1 MRRPDLFSKKELP
14 ATLLVLVATAY
25 FGATAARDLQPFD
38 SAEFALNAAQFGVGH
53 PPGQPLYLL
62 LGALFVRILPLSAP
76 WALSL
81 LSALATIGALFVALR
96 LARALGGRDLGGIDA
111 LLVGAACLLP
121 GVWDMATR
129 PEVYSLAAL
138 LLCGGAAALTRHIS
152 QAQQS
157 PLSHWERGSGGPS
170 DNRGVRVAGLLFG
183 LGASVNPAMAI
194 AVAAAVAPAL
204 IGWIWNAP
212 TRNRLFALGSA
223 IVAGLVGLL
232 PYGLLPILGANPH
245 NAVIWG
251 EPLRGDAL
259 IHYLAG
265 RDYRS
270 WHLTAGEFA
279 HNLAAAL
286 AWLLQ
291 TGQLPLILLG
301 TLGFLRSPLP
311 KPARIIP
318 LLVTLL
324 SLSLIALNHPFIPTN
339 PDYDGYL
346 LPAVWLSAA
355 GLPLLAAPL
364 RERPRGRLIAAA
376 LAVALGFFGAR
387 ATTPLASRTRWNDHV
402 TRDAARRL
410 LDETPPRGV
419 LVLEADHL
427 VFPALYM
434 TEVEHLRDDVL
445 VVNAGWA
452 SSSWYLRHLA
462 ARHPDLPP
470 VPAAPTRDERLAG
483 FFAAMQ
489 RPVVAESA
497 ALAALAGRPAL
508 CRFVVAAGPCPSP
521 ANASDTPLFGALLD
535 SRPGSLAERVA
546 CQTILQ
552 RADNALRTGD
562 LRAAF
567 MTLKVIEGRA
577 DLAGLPKLPD
587 GFPLAAPA
595 PRPAVEAALAARTRL
610 RVPIALGNPA
620 LVVLRLGDLVAP
632 FDPAAAADLYLHSD
646 LPEAEEALA
655 RLHVQSP
662 R

>member
-1 MRRPDLFSKKELP
+1 MIV
-14 ATLLVLVATAY
+14 AALVY

-38 SAEFALNAAQFGVGH
+38 SAEFALNAVQLGVGH
-53 PPGQPLYLL
+53 PPGQPFYLIV
-62 LGALFVRILPLSAP
+62 GALFVRMMPIGAP

-81 LSALATIGALFVALR
+81 LSAVGTAATLLVALR
-96 LARALGGRDLGGIDA
+96 IARALRGGESGWGDA
-111 LLVGAACLLP
+111 ILVGTACLLP

-129 PEVYSLAAL
+129 PEVYSWAAL
-138 LLCGGAAALTRHIS
+138 LLCGGAGLI
-152 QAQQS
+152 
-157 PLSHWERGSGGPS
+157 LNGS
-170 DNRGVRVAGLLFG
+170 NRRIPAAGLLFG
-183 LGASVNPAMAI
+183 LGASVNPAMAV
-194 AVAAAVAPAL
+194 AVALAVLPAL
-204 IGWIWNAP
+204 VAWLARDFDRRKARALAAAIGM
-212 TRNRLFALGSA
+212 
-223 IVAGLVGLL
+223 GLIGLL
-232 PYGLLPILGANPH
+232 PYGILPLLGAHPH
-245 NAVIWG
+245 DAVVWG
-251 EPLRGDAL
+251 EPLRGEAL
-259 IHYLAG
+259 RHYLAG

-270 WHLTAGEFA
+270 WHLTLGEFA

-301 TLGFLRSPLP
+301 ALGFLRSPLP
-311 KPARIIP
+311 KLARIIP
-318 LLVTLL
+318 LLVTLF
-324 SLSLIALNHPFIPTN
+324 SLSLLALNHPFIPTN

-364 RERPRGRLIAAA
+364 RERPSGRLLAAA
-376 LAVALGFFGAR
+376 LAVALALFGAR
-387 ATTPLASRTRWNDHV
+387 AGTPLASRTRWNDHV

-427 VFPALYM
+427 VFPALYL
-434 TEVEHLRDDVL
+434 TEVEHRRDDVL

-462 ARHPDLPP
+462 ARRPDLPP
-470 VPAAPTRDERLAG
+470 VPAAPSRDERLAG

-497 ALAALAGRPAL
+497 ALAALAGRPTL
-508 CRFVVAAGPCPSP
+508 CRFVVAAGTCPAP
-521 ANASDTPLFGALLD
+521 ANPTDTPLPHLFAALLD
-535 SRPGSLAERVA
+535 SPPGSLAERVA

-552 RADNALRTGD
+552 RADNAVRTGD

-567 MTLKVIEGRA
+567 MTLQGIEGRA
-577 DLAGLPKLPD
+577 DLGGLPRIPD
-587 GFPLAAPA
+587 GFPLDVPA
-595 PRPAVEAALAARTRL
+595 PRRAVEAALAARTRL
-610 RVPIALGNPA
+610 RVPVALGGPG

-632 FDPAAAADLYLHSD
+632 FDPAAAADLYLHAGLD
-646 LPEAEEALA
+646 FPAEADEALA

>member
-1 MRRPDLFSKKELP
+1 MRRPDLFSKKDFP

-38 SAEFALNAAQFGVGH
+38 SAEFALNAAQLGVGH

-62 LGALFVRILPLSAP
+62 LGALFVRILPVSAP
-76 WALSL
+76 WSLSL

-96 LARALGGRDLGGIDA
+96 LARALGGRDLGGIDV

-138 LLCGGAAALTRHIS
+138 LLCGGAGLIS
-152 QAQQS
+152 NAS
-157 PLSHWERGSGGPS
+157 
-170 DNRGVRVAGLLFG
+170 NRRIPIAGLLFG
-183 LGASVNPAMAI
+183 LGASVNPAMAV
-194 AVAAAVAPAL
+194 AVALAVAPAL
-204 IGWIWNAP
+204 VAWLVEGFDLRKARALAAAIGM
-212 TRNRLFALGSA
+212 
-223 IVAGLVGLL
+223 GLIGLL

-245 NAVIWG
+245 NAVVWG
-251 EPLRGDAL
+251 EPLRGEPL

-270 WHLTAGEFA
+270 WHLTAGEFT
-279 HNLAAAL
+279 HNLASAL

-301 TLGFLRSPLP
+301 ALGFLRSPLP

-318 LLVTLL
+318 LLVTTL

-376 LAVALGFFGAR
+376 LALALAIFGAR
-387 ATTPLASRTRWNDHV
+387 ATTPLASRTRSHDHV

-462 ARHPDLPP
+462 ARRPDLPP
-470 VPAAPTRDERLAG
+470 VPAAPSRDERLAG

-508 CRFVVAAGPCPSP
+508 CRFVVAAGACPAP
-521 ANASDTPLFGALLD
+521 ANAADTPLPRLFGALLE

-567 MTLKVIEGRA
+567 MTLTLIEGRA
-577 DLAGLPKLPD
+577 DLASLPKIPD

-632 FDPAAAADLYLHSD
+632 FDPTAAADLYLHAD